1 MARPLRYD
9 DQFISIV
16 NDRIFIDFLCIFRV
30 KAQSTCFYKS
40 MNLQHGLIVCGIY
53 DLIVGS
59 LVLFYFNYL
68 TSLIT
73 NNFLDK
79 IENGSIVAGILFSF
93 MAFEGAINLKKKLV
107 YYYKLYRNFITF
119 FIPLCEIYFSPSGVC
134 FYLPCDF
141 FTLLSLMFIYLL
153 VNLYLNKIVSSFYA
167 RLLVNQELLIIHG
180 KHLEKMME
188 QETYKIYTNA
198 SKYIPPNKISNKEK
212 ELIQLSTLGYEI
224 EEDTFEP
231 GKNPFLNAMKNLKM

>member
-16 NDRIFIDFLCIFRV
+16 NDRIFIDFLCIFKI

-40 MNLQHGLIVCGIY
+40 MNLQRGLIVCGAF
-53 DLIVGS
+53 DLLIGC
-59 LVLFYFNYL
+59 LVLYNFNYL
-68 TSLIT
+68 TSLIP

-79 IENGSIVAGILFSF
+79 IENGAFVIGILFSLV
-93 MAFEGAINLKKKLV
+93 AFEGALNLKKSLV
-107 YYYKLYRNFITF
+107 YYYKLYRNFITI
-119 FIPLCEIYFSPSGVC
+119 FIPLCELYFSPSGVC

-141 FTLLSLMFIYLL
+141 LTLLCLMSIYLI
-153 VNLYLNKIVSSFYA
+153 VNLYLNKIVASFYA

-188 QETYKIYTNA
+188 LETYKIYATA
-198 SKYIPPNKISNKEK
+198 HKYIPPKEISKKEK

-231 GKNPFLNAMKNLKM
+231 GKNPFLKAMKNLKM

>member
-9 DQFISIV
+9 DQFVSIV
-16 NDRIFIDFLCIFRV
+16 NDRIFIDFLCIFRI

-40 MNLQHGLIVCGIY
+40 MNLQRGLIVCGLY

-59 LVLFYFNYL
+59 LVLFYFIEL
-68 TSLIT
+68 ASLVP
-73 NNFLDK
+73 NNFLDI
-79 IENGSIVAGILFSF
+79 IENGCLVAGILFAIL
-93 MAFEGAINLKKKLV
+93 AFEGAVNLKKQLV

-119 FIPLCEIYFSPSGVC
+119 FIPLCEIYLSPSGVC

-141 FTLLSLMFIYLL
+141 LTLLCLMSIYLI
-153 VNLYLNKIVSSFYA
+153 VNLYLNKIVASFYA
-167 RLLVNQELLIIHG
+167 RLLFNQELLIIHG

-188 QETYKIYTNA
+188 QETYKIYSNA
-198 SKYIPPNKISNKEK
+198 SRYIPPDKMSNKEK
-212 ELIQLSTLGYEI
+212 EFIQLSSLGFKI

-231 GKNPFLNAMKNLKM
+231 GKNPFLKAMKNLKM